1 MTSEKALKK
10 LKKRQSKLKA
20 NALARLEKHQEK
32 LHSIA
37 CKKLKKSEN
46 KLKPSKLMKLKSK
59 LENNVFKKLT
69 KQQKKLQSTTMK
81 KLKKHQNKL
90 QAAALKQC
98 KRISPDSMSRSVI
111 IAAFKQE
118 LKTAGEEISR
128 HLKGVSTSLEFA
140 FSTDMMIPVANVPS
154 KQNNRYLASIPLKS
168 KPCGG
173 CPALKN
179 GLCKCALKKYR

>member
-20 NALARLEKHQEK
+20 NALAELKKHRKK
-32 LHSIA
+32 LHSSA
-37 CKKLKKSEN
+37 CKKLKKREN
-46 KLKPSKLMKLKSK
+46 KLKPSQLKKLKAK

-69 KQQKKLQSTTMK
+69 KQQKKLQSAAMK

-90 QAAALKQC
+90 QVAALKQC
-98 KRISPDSMSRSVI
+98 QRLSSDSISRSVI

-118 LKTAGEEISR
+118 LKNAGEEISR
-128 HLKGVSTSLEFA
+128 HLKDVSTSLEFA
-140 FSTDMMIPVANVPS
+140 FSTEMMIPVATVPATKS
-154 KQNNRYLASIPLKS
+154 TSYLASIPLKS

-173 CPALKN
+173 CPALRN
-179 GLCKCALKKYR
+179 GLCKCALKKYE